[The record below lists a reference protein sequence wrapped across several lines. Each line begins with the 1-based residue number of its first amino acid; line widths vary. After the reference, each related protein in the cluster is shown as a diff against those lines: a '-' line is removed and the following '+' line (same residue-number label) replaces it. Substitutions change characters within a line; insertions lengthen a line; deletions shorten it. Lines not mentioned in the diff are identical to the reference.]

1 MGPVSSTLVL
11 FLIGTVAG
19 FMNVMAGGGS
29 TLTLPALIFLG
40 LDASA
45 ANGTN
50 RVAIFVQ
57 NASAIT
63 SFRRENYHAFR
74 TSLGLSLFA
83 LPGAIA
89 GAVFAVRVSGDLF
102 EKILGVVMIGVI
114 VSMLLPNPRRL
125 EPGSEREEPR
135 WPVYGSMLLIGFY
148 GGFVQVGV
156 GFLLMAAL
164 HHLMRLNL
172 THVNMHKVFIV
183 FVYTLPALLVF
194 ALTGNVNWRLGAS
207 LAVGNALG
215 GWWAAKVTVRKGERL
230 IRAVLIAVIL
240 LMSLKLLD
248 VF

>member
-11 FLIGTVAG
+11 FLVGTVAG
-19 FMNVMAGGGS
+19 FLNVMAGGGS

-74 TSLGLSLFA
+74 TSLALSLFA
-83 LPGAIA
+83 LPGAVA

-114 VSMLLPNPRRL
+114 VSMLLQKPRGPGDGDEGA
-125 EPGSEREEPR
+125 EPG
-135 WPVYGSMLLIGFY
+135 WLVCGSMLLVGLY
-148 GGFVQVGV
+148 GGFIQVGV

-172 THVNMHKVFIV
+172 TYVNMHKVFIV
-183 FVYTLPALLVF
+183 FVYTFPALLVF

-230 IRAVLIAVIL
+230 IRAVLIGVIL